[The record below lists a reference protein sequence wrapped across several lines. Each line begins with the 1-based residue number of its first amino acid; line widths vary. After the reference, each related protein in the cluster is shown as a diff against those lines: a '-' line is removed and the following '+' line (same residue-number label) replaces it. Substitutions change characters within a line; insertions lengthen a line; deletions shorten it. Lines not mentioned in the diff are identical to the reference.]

1 MEWQAAQSDEARR
14 STNDDS
20 TSVEDSTPPPR
31 PAAVVPRHKRQLQN
45 DLEMSYLIPVGPFES
60 GVKVTSTLQRS
71 TSQQVVIKW
80 ARNDARSRASFTHEV
95 NLLTLIHGAKVPHII
110 PLLGCITVHS
120 LYGEHGFVMPR
131 HRELD
136 SELTSSFSEKDIMR
150 LAMQMSAALE
160 GLHALGILHFDV
172 KPANIVM
179 DESRNSFLIDF
190 DLAQIDSPAFVSLA
204 ARGTHQFMAPE
215 VRMRLFAGPA
225 ADIYSLGVTL
235 RRVWNWQ
242 TPFQAS
248 DKLSSLIDRMTMADR
263 SKRPYPSQ
271 VFKVRSRSLK

>member
-1 MEWQAAQSDEARR
+1 M
-14 STNDDS
+14 
-20 TSVEDSTPPPR
+20 
-31 PAAVVPRHKRQLQN
+31 KL
-45 DLEMSYLIPVGPFES
+45 
-60 GVKVTSTLQRS
+60 
-71 TSQQVVIKW
+71 
-80 ARNDARSRASFTHEV
+80 
-95 NLLTLIHGAKVPHII
+95 
-110 PLLGCITVHS
+110 
-120 LYGEHGFVMPR
+120 
-131 HRELD
+131 
-136 SELTSSFSEKDIMR
+136 
-150 LAMQMSAALE
+150 
-160 GLHALGILHFDV
+160 
-172 KPANIVM
+172 ANIVM

-271 VFKVRSRSLK
+271 VFKVRSRSLKKRSYASREPEINSAAPRKQKERKITKLLSESQLLQAKTVINDENSFVRINSQLCIQ